1 MKKLSSLLILAI
13 LLTQCGIIPKE
24 SSKVA
29 KNQYNLSEYL
39 LQNGYVK
46 IQMEKEISGHLHLKG
61 TINGIDANFILD
73 TGASG
78 TVIETKQKD
87 KFKMESKDSE
97 KIGAG
102 AGGSSIQMEDSE
114 NNTIVIG
121 DITIENQS
129 LKLMNLDHVNNAFK
143 SIGIK
148 ETDGVIGA
156 DILTD
161 REAIIDYSNLILY
174 LKKISK

>member
-1 MKKLSSLLILAI
+1 
-13 LLTQCGIIPKE
+13 
-24 SSKVA
+24 
-29 KNQYNLSEYL
+29 
-39 LQNGYVK
+39 
-46 IQMEKEISGHLHLKG
+46 
-61 TINGIDANFILD
+61 
-73 TGASG
+73 
-78 TVIETKQKD
+78 
-87 KFKMESKDSE
+87 MESKDSE